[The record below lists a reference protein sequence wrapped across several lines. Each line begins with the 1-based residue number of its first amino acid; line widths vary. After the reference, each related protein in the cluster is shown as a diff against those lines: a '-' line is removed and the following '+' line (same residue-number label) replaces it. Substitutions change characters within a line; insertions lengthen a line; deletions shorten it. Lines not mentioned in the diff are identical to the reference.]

1 MRHLIIFLSIALL
14 GNAGAAV
21 IYVDADATAGGDG
34 SSWASAFNYL
44 QDALDQTVASQG
56 DEVWIAE
63 GTYFP
68 DDGASVTV
76 GDRTA
81 SFTLKDGVA
90 LYGGFVGTETS
101 LVERDWDTY
110 VTTLSGKIFTEQIYW
125 SLHVCTVVAG
135 GSVTFDGVAVTG
147 GNANGSGTGENGAGA
162 VYSSLS
168 NYQVAAANCTFS
180 GNTATTY
187 GGVAYSGTWTVSN
200 SSFSEN
206 TADGNGG
213 VAHSGTWTV
222 SNSSFSGNT
231 ATYPFAGQGG
241 NGGVAYNGSWTVV
254 NSTFSGNSASTNGG
268 VMSGTWTVS
277 NSSFS
282 GNTADGG
289 GVAHSGTWTVGN
301 SIFDATNSVQDGFIF
316 RSLSVFKNTTDSSPS
331 PISPRGMNLIQGGL
345 AAINGSS
352 IELGTGYV
360 IDADPLFVDTSDPD
374 GADNIWGTAD
384 DGLRLQAGSPT
395 LGQGN
400 INLLPLD
407 TLDVDDDGVTDE
419 PVPLD
424 LAGFLRIQDGS
435 LDLGAYEYGEST
447 EQMFTLTTAAGAGGS
462 VSPAGTQNYSD
473 GSSLTLTATA
483 SAGYLFSNWTG
494 TDDELTNPLSVTLNQ
509 NRTITATFSADT
521 NDNDGDGLTNYQE
534 IVIYG
539 SNPELEDSS
548 GDELT
553 DKEVVDAGFDPTVS
567 YATITDLV
575 PGMEDADGNGLS
587 DAFEASPN
595 AAALS
600 ALSYYYDNDGNGLS
614 DAFEASPN
622 AAALSALS
630 YYYDNDGDGLTDAFE
645 ASPNAGSLNSLGF
658 YDESAMIALNLP
670 SPLLSLTGP
679 GNQAELEFTIET
691 SSDLQTWSVSERI
704 QRTLSGG
711 AGKYFV
717 RLQTGAPYVQPT
729 VLIYAHPQY
738 GDILTDANGQ
748 VLYYF
753 LYDSAGGNPVVNGSW
768 PLATAAE
775 TPVPDVGISATLD
788 NSYYGNVSN
797 GPYLTVDD
805 LPVYTYVGDTEANQ
819 ASGQGSGAVWYTI
832 RPDGSLNKP

>member
-1 MRHLIIFLSIALL
+1 
-14 GNAGAAV
+14 
-21 IYVDADATAGGDG
+21 
-34 SSWASAFNYL
+34 
-44 QDALDQTVASQG
+44 
-56 DEVWIAE
+56 
-63 GTYFP
+63 
-68 DDGASVTV
+68 
-76 GDRTA
+76 
-81 SFTLKDGVA
+81 
-90 LYGGFVGTETS
+90 
-101 LVERDWDTY
+101 
-110 VTTLSGKIFTEQIYW
+110 
-125 SLHVCTVVAG
+125 
-135 GSVTFDGVAVTG
+135 
-147 GNANGSGTGENGAGA
+147 
-162 VYSSLS
+162 
-168 NYQVAAANCTFS
+168 
-180 GNTATTY
+180 
-187 GGVAYSGTWTVSN
+187 VSN

-268 VMSGTWTVS
+268 VAYNGSWTVVNSSFSGNSAPYGGVAFSGPYSGSWTVVNSTFSGNTAIGNEVFGGNGGVANNGSWTVVNSTFSENTADRGGVAMSGTWTVS

-600 ALSYYYDNDGNGLS
+600 ALSYYYDNDG
-614 DAFEASPN
+614 
-622 AAALSALS
+622 
-630 YYYDNDGDGLTDAFE
+630 DGLTDAFE